1 MSDKL
6 VKNGNMSKNKWI
18 IGIGLVIIIALV
30 GVKGFIKHHEKFDG
44 AWIEGKINGNVFS
57 ITIENNEKFSELD
70 YANLKSICLSNR
82 KDGIDISSEEAI
94 KLGNPTN
101 NMMMSLFYDT
111 DLISTKVYK
120 YNLWIGNNTG
130 YIQNKKDDK
139 IYKLN
144 SNENKFFID
153 CFLKYYNEEDI
164 RKFSLMNNFN
174 ILRTKNGIPL
184 LRYPIFYYSK
194 LI

>member
-153 CFLKYYNEEDI
+153 CFFKYYNEEDI
-164 RKFSLMNNFN
+164 RKIISN
-174 ILRTKNGIPL
+174 
-184 LRYPIFYYSK
+184 K
-194 LI
+194 L

>member
-57 ITIENNEKFSELD
+57 ITIENNEKFSEL
-70 YANLKSICLSNR
+70 
-82 KDGIDISSEEAI
+82 AI

-164 RKFSLMNNFN
+164 RKIISN
-174 ILRTKNGIPL
+174 
-184 LRYPIFYYSK
+184 K
-194 LI
+194 L

>member
-120 YNLWIGNNTG
+120 YNLWIGNNTV
-130 YIQNKKDDK
+130 YIHNKKYYK

-144 SNENKFFID
+144 SNENKFLID

-164 RKFSLMNNFN
+164 RKITSNKF
-174 ILRTKNGIPL
+174 
-184 LRYPIFYYSK
+184 
-194 LI
+194 

>member
-1 MSDKL
+1 
-6 VKNGNMSKNKWI
+6 
-18 IGIGLVIIIALV
+18 
-30 GVKGFIKHHEKFDG
+30 
-44 AWIEGKINGNVFS
+44 
-57 ITIENNEKFSELD
+57 
-70 YANLKSICLSNR
+70 
-82 KDGIDISSEEAI
+82 
-94 KLGNPTN
+94 
-101 NMMMSLFYDT
+101 MMMSLFYDT

-164 RKFSLMNNFN
+164 RKIISN
-174 ILRTKNGIPL
+174 
-184 LRYPIFYYSK
+184 K
-194 LI
+194 L

>member
-1 MSDKL
+1 
-6 VKNGNMSKNKWI
+6 
-18 IGIGLVIIIALV
+18 
-30 GVKGFIKHHEKFDG
+30 
-44 AWIEGKINGNVFS
+44 
-57 ITIENNEKFSELD
+57 
-70 YANLKSICLSNR
+70 
-82 KDGIDISSEEAI
+82 
-94 KLGNPTN
+94 
-101 NMMMSLFYDT
+101 MMMSLFYDT

-164 RKFSLMNNFN
+164 RKIISNKF
-174 ILRTKNGIPL
+174 
-184 LRYPIFYYSK
+184 
-194 LI
+194 